1 MLEFDDIQHIL
12 LTRTPAITGRYE
24 FLSFDT
30 AAGGRAWLTELLD
43 KVQSAA
49 DVQATMDSADRWVTL
64 AFTWNGLRALGV
76 PEESL
81 ATFPDEF
88 REGMAARADILGDT
102 GPAAPERWVG
112 GLAGEDL
119 HAIAILFSRT
129 DDQYRRS
136 IEEHDKLLARTDGV
150 RSLSY
155 LDLNATPP
163 FNYAHDHFGFRDRLS
178 QPVMKGSGEE
188 PTPGSGAALEP
199 GEFILGYPDE
209 DGPVANLPEPKVLSR
224 NGSYMAYRRLEE
236 HVAVFRDCLR
246 ENSDTTEDEELL
258 AAKFMGRWRSG
269 ASLVLAP
276 DKDDPELGADPMR
289 NNGYNYKE
297 MDPFGYACPLGSHA
311 RRLNPRDTAH
321 YMNRRRMIR
330 RGATYGPAL
339 PDAAPD
345 DGADR
350 GIAAFIICARLV
362 RQFEFAQNVWINDKA
377 FHELGNEHDPICG
390 TQDGTLDLISPPA
403 LSARCTRGYRPSRQS
418 QAGRIS
424 FCLGSTRCATSP
436 RSATK
441 GSPCALAHT
450 TRATPPVNTPE
461 GGGSAF
467 TGRGAI
473 PGKHNG

>member
-1 MLEFDDIQHIL
+1 MLEFDEIQHIL

-24 FLSFDT
+24 FLTFDT
-30 AAGGRAWLTELLD
+30 PEGGRAWLTELLD
-43 KVQSAA
+43 KVSSAA
-49 DVQATMDSADRWVTL
+49 EAVSTMDESDRWVTL
-64 AFTWNGLRALGV
+64 AFTWSGLRALGV
-76 PEESL
+76 GEESL
-81 ATFPDEF
+81 ASFPAAF
-88 REGMAARADILGDT
+88 REGMAQRATILGDT
-102 GPAAPERWVG
+102 GEAAPEHWLG

-129 DDQYRRS
+129 DEQCLRS
-136 IEEHDKLLARTDGV
+136 IEEHDKLLDRTAGV

-188 PTPGSGAALEP
+188 PTPGSGDPLEP

-209 DGPVANLPEPKVLSR
+209 DGSVPNLPQPEVLSR
-224 NGSYMAYRRLEE
+224 NGSYMAYRRLAE
-236 HVAVFRDCLR
+236 HVTLFRDYIR
-246 ENSDTTEDEELL
+246 ERSDSPEAEELL

-269 ASLVLAP
+269 APLVLAP
-276 DKDDPELGADPMR
+276 DHDDPELGADPMR
-289 NNGYNYKE
+289 NNDFNYKE

-339 PDAAPD
+339 PEDAPD

-350 GIAAFIICARLV
+350 GIAAFIICADLV
-362 RQFEFAQNVWINDKA
+362 RQFEFAQNVWINDKT

-390 TQDGTLDLISPPA
+390 TQDGTLDFTVPKRPIRKVHKGIPA
-403 LSARCTRGYRPSRQS
+403 FTTLRGGAYFFLPGMSGLRY
-418 QAGRIS
+418 
-424 FCLGSTRCATSP
+424 LAT
-436 RSATK
+436 
-441 GSPCALAHT
+441 
-450 TRATPPVNTPE
+450 
-461 GGGSAF
+461 GGGEAAS
-467 TGRGAI
+467 
-473 PGKHNG
+473 